1 MKPPKYTL
9 DEKCAWMR
17 ERQANMNRVN
27 VTPMNLEVPLTVKD
41 AAPLW
46 GQSQKATRRHF
57 AKVEGVRLIQNPRRY
72 DQKRKR
78 WVRKYDTVL
87 IPPSV
92 LQCEIRR
99 TTKTAA

>member
-1 MKPPKYTL
+1 
-9 DEKCAWMR
+9 MR